1 MKYSDWPNPEADFI
15 HDFTPA
21 TLSEQWDQLH
31 AGNKLPLPNDTLLE
45 AWCDFHNGYYGQAA
59 EKGVAA
65 GTDGAIVA
73 VTAIVAYTDYLCEDE
88 SECELW
94 LEQAMQLAEE
104 ALEAD
109 PDHHGNQFCYALAAG
124 RYSQLISI
132 TKALRKGLAGK
143 VKAALETTLKMQP
156 DHAEAHTAMGLYHA
170 EIIDKIGSTIGGLT
184 YGAKASKAHQ
194 HFNKSVELT
203 PDTAITLI
211 EKGNGLMLLDGDDAT
226 DDATTLYVQATECEA
241 LDCLQAL
248 DIDFAQ
254 SQLEEE

>member
-1 MKYSDWPNPEADFI
+1 MKYSEWLEPEADFI
-15 HDFTPA
+15 HDYTPESLA
-21 TLSEQWDQLH
+21 EYWDQLH
-31 AGNKLPLPNDTLLE
+31 LGNKQPLPDDSLME
-45 AWCDFHNGYYGQAA
+45 AWCAFHNGHYGSAA
-59 EKGVAA
+59 EQGEAA
-65 GTDGAIVA
+65 GVDGAVLA

-88 SECELW
+88 SECEQW
-94 LEQAMQLAEE
+94 LEHAMQLATD
-104 ALEAD
+104 AVEAD
-109 PDHHGNQFCYALAAG
+109 PDNHSNHFCYALCAG

-184 YGAKASKAHQ
+184 YGAKASKAHK
-194 HFNKSVELT
+194 HFEQSVALT
-203 PDTAITLI
+203 PDTAIALI
-211 EKGNGLMLLDGDDAT
+211 EKGNGLLLLEGDDAT
-226 DDATTLYVQATECEA
+226 DDATALYQQAAECEA

-248 DIDFAQ
+248 DIDFAS